1 MFPLRIASSAGL
13 WWKIERERTYG
24 ANKLGRI
31 VRWFAWAALAGV
43 LPTCADWQEAL
54 RSPDG
59 SVEVSV
65 CAKGRRLS
73 WRVARKGA
81 TLFDDSEIGLEFKGQ
96 KPFGAFTV
104 ANRSE
109 RAFDT
114 SWETRLYKK
123 RVVRDH
129 GRELK
134 LELAEMEA
142 PGRRFD
148 VYVRAYDGAAAL
160 LLQRRVLRDQRLF
173 FLFQRL
179 QLPVQILFL
188 LLDAALL
195 TRQFVLAFFRILV
208 ETLPHLVDFFLRFEH
223 SLFLSGRGET
233 PRKPLTAAC

>member
-1 MFPLRIASSAGL
+1 M
-13 WWKIERERTYG
+13 
-24 ANKLGRI
+24 
-31 VRWFAWAALAGV
+31 VLAGA
-43 LPTCADWQEAL
+43 LPVCADWQEAL

-134 LELAEMEA
+134 LELAEAEA

-160 LLQRRVLRDQRLF
+160 RRPVPPVL
-173 FLFQRL
+173 
-179 QLPVQILFL
+179 P
-188 LLDAALL
+188 AAS
-195 TRQFVLAFFRILV
+195 A
-208 ETLPHLVDFFLRFEH
+208 
-223 SLFLSGRGET
+223 
-233 PRKPLTAAC
+233 

>member
-1 MFPLRIASSAGL
+1 MITTKQIIQSL
-13 WWKIERERTYG
+13 
-24 ANKLGRI
+24 
-31 VRWFAWAALAGV
+31 AWMALAGV
-43 LPTCADWQEAL
+43 LPVCADWQETL

-59 SVEVSV
+59 TVEVSV

-134 LELAEMEA
+134 LELAEADA
-142 PGRRFD
+142 PGRRVD
-148 VYVRAYDGAAAL
+148 ILSPGAPPVPAEALAVEEDYSLLVRLEDGSL
-160 LLQRRVLRDQRLF
+160 HRL
-173 FLFQRL
+173 
-179 QLPVQILFL
+179 
-188 LLDAALL
+188 
-195 TRQFVLAFFRILV
+195 
-208 ETLPHLVDFFLRFEH
+208 
-223 SLFLSGRGET
+223 SSGEVSV
-233 PRKPLTAAC
+233 KL